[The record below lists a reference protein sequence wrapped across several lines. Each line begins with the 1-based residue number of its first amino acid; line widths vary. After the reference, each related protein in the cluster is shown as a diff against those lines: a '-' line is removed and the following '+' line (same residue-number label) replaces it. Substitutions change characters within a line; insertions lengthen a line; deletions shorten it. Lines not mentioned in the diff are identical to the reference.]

1 MAYKCLQKTFL
12 DDAFEL
18 RTFRCLNS
26 HSERTLPMSHS
37 LFSNFGAEATIFL
50 VKIFYCEMK
59 DVIYDIAQLLKHPV
73 DQQTAESDI
82 MACETTDS

>member
-18 RTFRCLNS
+18 GTFRCLNN
-26 HSERTLPMSHS
+26 HPERTLPMSHC
-37 LFSNFGAEATIFL
+37 LFSNFGAKATIFP
-50 VKIFYCEMK
+50 VKTLYCDIE
-59 DVIYDIAQLLKHPV
+59 DVIYNIAQLLKHPV

-82 MACETTDS
+82 MACETTYY